1 MYKCPRRYCLCTLL
15 GMFGLTLEY
24 CISETTRKGSVQMF
38 LLTFNFDALKY
49 IWYFINLTK

>member
-1 MYKCPRRYCLCTLL
+1 
-15 GMFGLTLEY
+15 MFGLTLEY

-38 LLTFNFDALKY
+38 LLTFNFDALNY